1 MDKKRRIAIEII
13 VFTSLIVALYFFVS
27 GDKSFWPKGRVE
39 ADSGH
44 RLIMGTFAHIVAV
57 ATDSSTAENCVEA
70 AFEQLE
76 SVDNLM
82 SDYKVD
88 SELSRVNQ
96 QAYESPVRVSE
107 PLFEVLQQ
115 SLALSRETNGAFD
128 ITVGPLV
135 DLFGSG
141 EKSRAAP
148 TEEQIAQARL
158 KTGFQKLKLDEQN
171 RTVKF
176 AVEGMRL
183 DLGGIAKGYAI
194 DRAVEA
200 MQKGGAIGGMVDVGG
215 DIRCF
220 GAPPRGKNK
229 WLIGLQDPA
238 VGPDTVIPAQA
249 GIGTG
254 KTLLVL
260 KLTNA
265 AIATSG
271 DYRRFTLIEGK
282 KYSHIIDTGTGY
294 SSEGFAKSAIDAD
307 ALATA
312 VSVMGAEKGL
322 ALIETKP
329 ETEAILIPSMP
340 KPVPNEVEGSQ
351 LIKTTGAESFI
362 ID

>member
-1 MDKKRRIAIEII
+1 MSRNRRIAVEII
-13 VFTSLIVALYFFVS
+13 VFTSLIVALYFFVP

-57 ATDSSTAENCVEA
+57 AADSSTAEKCVEA
-70 AFEQLE
+70 AFEHLE

-82 SDYKVD
+82 SDYKND
-88 SELSRVNQ
+88 SELSKVNR
-96 QAYESPVRVSE
+96 QAYEAAVKVSE

-115 SLALSRETNGAFD
+115 SLALSLETNGAFD
-128 ITVGPLV
+128 VTVGPLV
-135 DLFGSG
+135 DLFGSA
-141 EKSRAAP
+141 EKKGAAP
-148 TEEQIAQARL
+148 SEEEIAQAKL
-158 KTGFQKLKLDEQN
+158 KTGFQKLILDEQN
-171 RTVKF
+171 RMVKF

-183 DLGGIAKGYAI
+183 DLGGIAKGHAI
-194 DRAVEA
+194 DKAVEA

-229 WLIGLQDPA
+229 WLIGLQDPS
-238 VGPDTVIPAQA
+238 VGPENVIPAQA

-271 DYRRFTLIEGK
+271 DYRRFALIDGK
-282 KYSHIIDTGTGY
+282 KYSHIIDTKTGC
-294 SSEGFAKSAIDAD
+294 SSECLASVTIITKHAIDAD

-312 VSVMGAEKGL
+312 VSVMGAEAGL
-322 ALIETKP
+322 ALIEKTP
-329 ETEAILIPSMP
+329 QAEAILVTSP
-340 KPVPNEVEGSQ
+340 PNYE

-362 ID
+362 D